1 VRVPSRLRAFPL
13 VLFGAVGGG
22 LLLLLTLLRLFAA
35 PDAPVQRVFGGNWT
49 EDWLLPAFGAICLGL
64 ALLAYDRHRTFV
76 AAQRAEWSFRD
87 LYQSIGEGVFRST
100 LNGALISANPAL
112 VRLHGYETEEELLE
126 NFSARGWY
134 VDPNRRTEILDM
146 LLRKGRVTNL
156 VSEVYRHRSRQRI
169 WVEESL
175 RLLRDEKTGAPLY
188 YDGTVRDVTETVR
201 RLELEERYSK
211 IASIMSGCLLQL
223 KRSPEG
229 TYCMPY
235 VSVGL
240 YHLCGIRPEQVAE
253 DSTVY
258 RDRIHP
264 DDFKRVEEAMKLSE
278 RTLAP
283 FQCEFRLCHPDGTEK
298 WVLAHSVPELEADGS
313 MLWHGYMIEISDRK
327 RSEARVYEL
336 AYFDP
341 LTHLPNR
348 TLLKDRLS
356 LGLSQGEWQSGGA
369 LLFVDLDH
377 FKVLNDTKG
386 HHVGDLFLCEVSRRI
401 GSGIGPA
408 DFVARL
414 GGDEFVVLLQ
424 GLSRDVAKAKAEVQ
438 AIGERLLSAIDQPFR
453 FEEDSFQTTASIGAV
468 LLSPTEQDV
477 EELLKRADLAMYEA
491 KTAGRGT
498 LRFFETPMQIAAAD
512 RLALTSE
519 LRRARSEGGLMLYY
533 QPMVESSGRCIGAEC
548 LLRWNHPTRGLIAAG
563 EFIGIAERS
572 GFMSSIDNW
581 VLRAACAT
589 LKDWERD
596 PRTRDLRLAVNVSA
610 QELSRL
616 DFVAVVE
623 DVLAETGARPDRL
636 TLELTEH
643 VMLDDFE
650 AVNTVMQRLQ
660 ALGLNLAL
668 DDFGTGYSSL
678 SYLKRLPIDT
688 LKIDKSFVH
697 DIESNESDREIVQT
711 IVNIA
716 KSLKISVTAEGV
728 ETELQALLLRRL
740 GCHAFQG
747 YLFGKPMA
755 LDAFRAYLDDPV
767 ATEGAERGMRAQS

>member
-1 VRVPSRLRAFPL
+1 
-13 VLFGAVGGG
+13 
-22 LLLLLTLLRLFAA
+22 
-35 PDAPVQRVFGGNWT
+35 
-49 EDWLLPAFGAICLGL
+49 
-64 ALLAYDRHRTFV
+64 
-76 AAQRAEWSFRD
+76 
-87 LYQSIGEGVFRST
+87 
-100 LNGALISANPAL
+100 
-112 VRLHGYETEEELLE
+112 
-126 NFSARGWY
+126 
-134 VDPNRRTEILDM
+134 
-146 LLRKGRVTNL
+146 
-156 VSEVYRHRSRQRI
+156 
-169 WVEESL
+169 
-175 RLLRDEKTGAPLY
+175 
-188 YDGTVRDVTETVR
+188 
-201 RLELEERYSK
+201 
-211 IASIMSGCLLQL
+211 
-223 KRSPEG
+223 
-229 TYCMPY
+229 
-235 VSVGL
+235 
-240 YHLCGIRPEQVAE
+240 
-253 DSTVY
+253 
-258 RDRIHP
+258 
-264 DDFKRVEEAMKLSE
+264 
-278 RTLAP
+278 
-283 FQCEFRLCHPDGTEK
+283 
-298 WVLAHSVPELEADGS
+298 
-313 MLWHGYMIEISDRK
+313 
-327 RSEARVYEL
+327 
-336 AYFDP
+336 
-341 LTHLPNR
+341 
-348 TLLKDRLS
+348 
-356 LGLSQGEWQSGGA
+356 
-369 LLFVDLDH
+369 
-377 FKVLNDTKG
+377 
-386 HHVGDLFLCEVSRRI
+386 
-401 GSGIGPA
+401 
-408 DFVARL
+408 
-414 GGDEFVVLLQ
+414 
-424 GLSRDVAKAKAEVQ
+424 
-438 AIGERLLSAIDQPFR
+438 
-453 FEEDSFQTTASIGAV
+453 
-468 LLSPTEQDV
+468 
-477 EELLKRADLAMYEA
+477 
-491 KTAGRGT
+491 
-498 LRFFETPMQIAAAD
+498 
-512 RLALTSE
+512 
-519 LRRARSEGGLMLYY
+519 MLYY